1 MTERPPIPANT
12 HKNSGPKPAS
22 AEEIRR
28 IVGDV
33 DDRVIRAIM
42 ETGATAAQVLEA
54 ALWFRGGGGLEDEPG
69 HEPHGVVRAVYEILE
84 AEEPAEPDA

>member
-1 MTERPPIPANT
+1 MIERPPNHRNT
-12 HKNSGPKPAS
+12 KNSRPKPAS

-54 ALWFRGGGGLEDEPG
+54 ALWFRGGGPEDEAG
-69 HEPHGVVRAVYEILE
+69 HEPHGVVKAVYDILD